1 MCEWASH
8 HRHSFSPNSARLETH
23 RRGSIGPPS
32 KTQRAHQTS
41 VCTGHPEGQSDP
53 CPRRSIRPL
62 SQHQTPGES
71 NRQLPAENPQC
82 LSDLRLQ
89 QIPRRSNTPLPLHQ
103 IINTSYQ
110 KLPFG
115 SGNDPDPASDTRRGQ
130 SDLYNRHSEGQSN
143 TYPSPEGQSD
153 PLPLNPRLNRRQGQS
168 GTCVYQTP
176 RWSIELLPVHQTP
189 WGGQSDLCPCDEC
202 NRHPE
207 GQTNQTICL
216 RHLRGQT
223 PSSATRRTVM
233 GSSGLPNSAAGI
245 RRTNHAPACVSHA
258 GSANQFGSFLTKM
271 SRIVIN
277 KRNATF
283 SRIVTYLSRKIDV
296 IFRV

>member
-1 MCEWASH
+1 MAFRSGARTNRCTAGASSRNRRTLLPSTSSSPHRQFTCLHIISAFIERPTFQPGNVNVKNLPDYMCEWASH

-143 TYPSPEGQSD
+143 TYPST
-153 PLPLNPRLNRRQGQS
+153 RR
-168 GTCVYQTP
+168 P
-176 RWSIELLPVHQTP
+176 IR
-189 WGGQSDLCPCDEC
+189 
-202 NRHPE
+202 
-207 GQTNQTICL
+207 
-216 RHLRGQT
+216 
-223 PSSATRRTVM
+223 SSA
-233 GSSGLPNSAAGI
+233 P
-245 RRTNHAPACVSHA
+245 
-258 GSANQFGSFLTKM
+258 
-271 SRIVIN
+271 
-277 KRNATF
+277 
-283 SRIVTYLSRKIDV
+283 
-296 IFRV
+296 